1 MPDWA
6 HDVITHLRF
15 NVGGKVNAIVM
26 RPIENVIKPELNT
39 LFNADYI
46 LG

>member
-1 MPDWA
+1 MPDWS
-6 HDVITHLRF
+6 HDVITHLCF

-26 RPIENVIKPELNT
+26 RPIKSVIKPELNT